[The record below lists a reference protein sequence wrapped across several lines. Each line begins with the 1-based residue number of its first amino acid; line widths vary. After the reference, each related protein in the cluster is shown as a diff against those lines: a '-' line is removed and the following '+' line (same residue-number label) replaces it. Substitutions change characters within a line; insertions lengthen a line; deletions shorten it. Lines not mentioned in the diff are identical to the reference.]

1 MTFNKLKYIRAVVN
15 ATVEDCKRKN
25 YAMRSVVFEILDIL
39 MKELFWNYETDMPTV
54 NYDLWDMFITNTV
67 RKMW

>member
-1 MTFNKLKYIRAVVN
+1 MTLNKLHYIRAVVN
-15 ATVEDCKRKN
+15 ATVEDYKRKEYN
-25 YAMRSVVFEILDIL
+25 MRSAVFEILNIL
-39 MKELFWNYETDMPTV
+39 MTELFWDYEADMPTV